1 MKKLV
6 LFAVSC
12 IAFISIQGC
21 ATNIARPSQ
30 APRPAKE
37 KFGNF
42 ENVILK
48 DVSIAPA
55 YASSGA
61 NKKAAK
67 KINELLKQ
75 RMNVILPNI
84 NSGKKDGRT
93 LVIDPQIKEIKF
105 IGGAAR
111 FCVGALAGSSAV
123 LMEVTYLD
131 QETGTVLARP
141 EFYSQA
147 AAMAGNWSVGA
158 TDNLMLDRIV
168 NRIGDY
174 TSANR

>member
-12 IAFISIQGC
+12 LALISIQGC
-21 ATNIARPSQ
+21 ATRISQ
-30 APRPAKE
+30 PAQPPQPAQE

-42 ENVILK
+42 ENVVLK
-48 DVSIAPA
+48 EVSIATP

-67 KINELLKQ
+67 KINEQLKQ
-75 RMNVILPNI
+75 RMSVILPNL
-84 NSGKKDGRT
+84 NAAQKDGRT

-111 FCVGALAGSSAV
+111 FWAGALAGSSAV
-123 LMEVTYLD
+123 LMEVTYMD
-131 QETGTVLARP
+131 QDTGTVLASP

-147 AAMAGNWSVGA
+147 AAMAGGWSVGA

-168 NRIGDY
+168 SEIGNY